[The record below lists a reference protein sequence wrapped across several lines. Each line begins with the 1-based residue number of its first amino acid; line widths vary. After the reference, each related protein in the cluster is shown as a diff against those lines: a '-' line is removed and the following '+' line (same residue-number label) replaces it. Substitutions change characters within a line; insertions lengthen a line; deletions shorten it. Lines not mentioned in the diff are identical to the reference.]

1 MTGKDY
7 DRVHVTAALHE
18 RRERVFLLF
27 AGLFIGAMA
36 MLNIIGITKFLVLF
50 SIPWPSAWSPTWLG
64 NIGRDDP
71 VLWAGVTWF
80 RFRFEVPAG
89 VLPYPITFL
98 CTDFISEFYGRRRAN
113 YVVLLGLVVNL
124 FVIGTLWTANRFPA
138 VPNQLPWQEGLLKT
152 IYGATSMA
160 VAASMAAYLTA
171 QFVDVFL
178 FHFWK
183 KLTRGRHLWLRN
195 NGSTMVS
202 QMVDTVAVVTITFGA
217 AWRRGEVTTDIVLGI
232 IVSSYVYKF
241 VVAAADTVPFYAGV
255 RLLGRYLQI
264 DPTQEHQID
273 AEETGRRPQSRV
285 EN

>member
-1 MTGKDY
+1 MTGKGY
-7 DRVHVTAALHE
+7 DRVHVTAELHE

-50 SIPWPSAWSPTWLG
+50 SIPWPSAWSPAWLG

-113 YVVLLGLVVNL
+113 YVVLLGFVVNL
-124 FVIGTLWTANRFPA
+124 FVIGTLWAANWFPS
-138 VPNQLPWQEGLLKT
+138 VPNPLPWQEGLLKT

-183 KLTRGRHLWLRN
+183 KLTRGKHLWLRN

-217 AWRRGEVTTDIVLGI
+217 AWRRGDVTTDIVLGI
-232 IVSSYVYKF
+232 ILSSYVYK
-241 VVAAADTVPFYAGV
+241 VMVAAADTLPFYAGV
-255 RLLGRYLQI
+255 RILGRYLQI
-264 DPTQEHQID
+264 DPTQEHHID
-273 AEETGRRPQSRV
+273 AEETRGGPQPGV
-285 EN
+285 EH